1 MKTGMKRS
9 WILIVGFVFI
19 LGACQRSSSLKDL
32 QKQEFQLKANRVLG
46 NMAVQA
52 RAIRRGA
59 RGATVSRG
67 LDSDRSTESFTL
79 PFDLISRAALCRS
92 KSRTEETVEKYP
104 LSMLLLAICLNQD
117 LNRSAVMP
125 FAFANLDQ
133 RGRNYYTYLN
143 DPRDMDLSRFR
154 RTRYP
159 GMWSNFIGQA
169 GELEKDMLFEP

>member
-1 MKTGMKRS
+1 MKVS

-32 QKQEFQLKANRVLG
+32 QKQEFQLKANQVLG
-46 NMAVQA
+46 RMALQA
-52 RAIRRGA
+52 RTIRRGA
-59 RGATVSRG
+59 SGTAASRG
-67 LDSDRSTESFTL
+67 LHSDRSTESFTL
-79 PFDLISRAALCRS
+79 PFDLMSRVELCRRS
-92 KSRTEETVEKYP
+92 SRTEETVEKYP
-104 LSMLLLAICLNQD
+104 FAMLLLAICLNQD

-143 DPRDMDLSRFR
+143 DPRDIDLSEFR

-159 GMWSNFIGQA
+159 GMWSDFIGQA
-169 GELEKDMLFEP
+169 GELDRDMLFGP